1 MRDTTRRGEAMANK
15 IRKAN
20 SGVSGVDRR
29 ASILRALDKRLA
41 FKGELVLPCIPVMA
55 DEYSAKLTTVWAAL
69 GRALSSE
76 ELESLRSGLRTA
88 LTQGYEESPD
98 GALLVR
104 WEASPGGP
112 VSYEAELQQQTLE
125 ERYNEWAD
133 TKTEA
138 LFGAQPDAKVVSLAS
153 TLSAG
158 APVLDV
164 GAGTGRN
171 ALALAAKGFAT
182 DAVELVPAFC
192 RAMRERAA
200 GSSLPLRVF
209 ESNILSND
217 LRLEPARYRLVFAS
231 EVLTHFGTTG
241 EARALFVKLAEAMVP
256 GGLLLF
262 NAFLGKN
269 GYEPDRLARQ
279 FGHTWFSSLFSH
291 ADLSFLVDELPFEL
305 VSDESMFE
313 FEKAHTNP
321 AAWPPT
327 TWFESWSQGSNVFDV
342 PKGKA
347 PIELRWLVYRR
358 K

>member
-1 MRDTTRRGEAMANK
+1 MGT
-15 IRKAN
+15 
-20 SGVSGVDRR
+20 SGVERR

-55 DEYSAKLTTVWAAL
+55 DEYSGKLTTVWAAL
-69 GRALSSE
+69 GRALSSD
-76 ELESLRSGLRTA
+76 ELEQLRNGLRAA

-112 VSYEAELQQQTLE
+112 VSYEAELQQPSLE
-125 ERYNEWAD
+125 DRYDEWAE
-133 TKTEA
+133 TKTGA
-138 LFGAQPDAKVVSLAS
+138 LFGAAPDAKVLSLAA

-171 ALALAAKGFAT
+171 ALALAAKGFPA
-182 DAVELVPAFC
+182 DAVEMVSAFC
-192 RAMRERAA
+192 KAMRESARD
-200 GSSLPLRVF
+200 SSLPLRVF
-209 ESNILSND
+209 ESNILSD
-217 LRLEPARYRLVFAS
+217 ELLLERARYGLVFAS
-231 EVLTHFGTTG
+231 EVLTHFGTAA
-241 EARALFVKLAEAMVP
+241 EARALFVKLADALAP

-262 NAFLGKN
+262 NTFLGKN
-269 GYEPDRLARQ
+269 GYEPDRLARE
-279 FGHTWFSSLFSH
+279 FGRTWFSSLFSH

-313 FEKAHTNP
+313 FEKAHTAP